1 MAAKRRADQMS
12 LNGPVAM
19 SDKERRRRR
28 FAGGIAKRAIE
39 HYEAKYGKNP
49 YLLKSLAAEN
59 FN

>member
-1 MAAKRRADQMS
+1 MAKM
-12 LNGPVAM
+12 GPVAI

-49 YLLKSLAAEN
+49 YLVRSLAAQT
-59 FN
+59 FNKD

>member
-1 MAAKRRADQMS
+1 MAK
-12 LNGPVAM
+12 NGPVAI

-49 YLLKSLAAEN
+49 YLLKSLAAES